1 MKACR
6 WNLINFSNF
15 TDALI
20 RKEKSTHTAVSEKRK
35 TEKKNGICFIAG
47 CFKIMIFFFFARS
60 FAGQFSLFVIR
71 MTGARNIKM
80 GNWERQIARHCKLQY
95 LFQK

>member
-71 MTGARNIKM
+71 MTQEISKWEI
-80 GNWERQIARHCKLQY
+80 GNGK
-95 LFQK
+95 